1 MYTLLNEEQKQIF
14 ELKRVPDDIREGD
27 YAVFIHQ
34 DHIICETPY
43 QEERIKFSDN
53 TLYELF
59 RIKKIT
65 KNSVH
70 IYNDTPY
77 KGCYYSRYRINH
89 DYQELNK
96 EYPPPS
102 DTYHDMIQY
111 FVPQRVI
118 TELYPNLPYNNK
130 YYFRIRQKSTC
141 LSYDPESSSYHEGC
155 LKKVD
160 IFNIYS
166 RYRSRGWCDACWSKL
181 QNIQTNK

>member
-34 DHIICETPY
+34 EQVICETPY
-43 QEERIKFSDN
+43 QEVRTRFSEN

-70 IYNDTPY
+70 IYNDIPY

-89 DYQELNK
+89 DYEELNK

-102 DTYHDMIQY
+102 DTYHDTIQY

-130 YYFRIRQKSTC
+130 YYFRIRQKSNC
-141 LSYDPESSSYHEGC
+141 LSYDAQSASYNEVC
-155 LKKVD
+155 LKKVE
-160 IFNIYS
+160 IYNILEEYGK
-166 RYRSRGWCDACWSKL
+166 RGWCDACWFKH
-181 QNIQTNK
+181 QNNQTNK